1 MVDIK
6 ISRGLNIPIEGAP
19 KQYDGLGVEV
29 KSLAR
34 PELISLDLKPFE
46 DVKFKLLAKSGD
58 VVKIGQPLAEDKSFE
73 GRVFVSPAAGVVK
86 EVRRG
91 LKRRLL
97 DIVIEVASEENHQ
110 QFGEL
115 DPEKASIQEI
125 IERLLQGGIFSR
137 IRSRPFN
144 LLADPS
150 KTPRSIFVKAVESA
164 PFVPAA
170 ELQVEGHEKDFQ
182 LGLRIL
188 AKLTPGKVHLVY
200 RKDSKLKA
208 FKEAEHVARHTVE
221 GPHPIGTHSLHIQRI
236 DPIRSPT
243 DNVWTLNAADVVAIG
258 YLFSRGRYLV
268 DRVISIAG
276 PGVLPKHVGYFKG
289 REGYPVR
296 ALIAGRLSEGLLRLV
311 SGDPLM
317 GKKVD
322 IEDFLG
328 FSHTAFTVIPEN
340 TEREFLHFFRLGKDK
355 YSMSRAYASGHRDNG
370 ERTYYFTT
378 NQHGEHRPFIDTSLY
393 DKVQAL
399 DVPTMLLTKAVMAED
414 FELAQTLGLLEV
426 DSEDFALPTFVCQSK
441 MEMTEIIKQGLS
453 KYAKEILQ

>member
-19 KQYDGLGVEV
+19 KETDAARAEV
-29 KSLAR
+29 KPLER
-34 PELISLDLKPFE
+34 PEHVALDLKPFE
-46 DVKFKLLAKSGD
+46 DVKFRLLVKSGD
-58 VVKIGQPLAEDKSFE
+58 VVKIGQPLAEDKSIE
-73 GRVFVSPAAGVVK
+73 GRVFVSPAAGTIK

-97 DIVIEVASEENHQ
+97 DIVIEVAAQENYQ
-110 QFGEL
+110 EFGAL
-115 DPEKASIQEI
+115 DPEAASSKEI
-125 IERLLQGGIFSR
+125 IERLLAGGVFSR

-144 LLADPS
+144 LLADPR

-164 PFVPAA
+164 PFVPKA

-182 LGLRIL
+182 LGLNVL
-188 AKLTPGKVHLVY
+188 AKLAPGKVHLVY
-200 RKDSKLKA
+200 RKDSKFTA
-208 FKEAEHVARHTVE
+208 FTQAERVTRHTVE
-221 GPHPIGTHSLHIQRI
+221 GPHPMGTHSLHIQRI

-243 DNVWTLNAADVVAIG
+243 DNVWTLNAADVVVIG
-258 YLFSRGRYLV
+258 HLFSRGHYLV
-268 DRVISIAG
+268 DRLISIAG
-276 PGVLPKHVGYFKG
+276 PGVLPQHIGYFKA

-296 ALIAGRLSEGLLRLV
+296 ALIAGRLAGGFLRLI

-322 IEDFLG
+322 EDDFLG
-328 FSHTAFTVIPEN
+328 FNHTTFTVIPEN
-340 TEREFLHFFRLGKDK
+340 IEREFLHFFRLGKDK
-355 YSMSRAYASGHRDNG
+355 YSMSRAYASGHRDNE

-378 NQHGEHRPFIDTSLY
+378 NQHGEHRPFIDTTLY

-441 MEMTEIIKQGLS
+441 MEMTEIIKQGLT
-453 KYAKEILQ
+453 KYAKEILE

>member
-1 MVDIK
+1 MVNIK

-19 KQYDGLGVEV
+19 RESGVARVEL
-29 KSLAR
+29 KSLER
-34 PELISLDLKPFE
+34 PEQISLDLKPFE
-46 DVKFKLLAKSGD
+46 DVKFKILVKSGD
-58 VVKIGQPLAEDKSFE
+58 VVKIGQPLAEDKSCE
-73 GRVFVSPAAGVVK
+73 GRVFVSPAAGTIK

-97 DIVIEVASEENHQ
+97 DIVIDVAPQENYHEFEEK
-110 QFGEL
+110 
-115 DPEKASIQEI
+115 DPEKASVKEI
-125 IERLLQGGIFSR
+125 IERLLQGGVFSR

-144 LLADPS
+144 LLADPN

-170 ELQVEGHEKDFQ
+170 ELQVEGHEKNFQ
-182 LGLRIL
+182 LGLDVL
-188 AKLTPGKVHLVY
+188 AKLAPGKVHLVY
-200 RKDSKLKA
+200 HKDSMSKA
-208 FKEAEHVARHTVE
+208 FTEAKHVNRHTIE
-221 GPHPIGTHSLHIQRI
+221 GPHPIGTHSLHIQHI
-236 DPIRSPT
+236 DPIRSPN
-243 DNVWTLNAADVVAIG
+243 DNVWTLNAADVVLIG
-258 YLFSRGRYLV
+258 HLFSRGRYLV

-276 PGVLPKHVGYFKG
+276 PGVLPQHVGYF
-289 REGYPVR
+289 RACEGYPVR
-296 ALIAGRLSEGLLRLV
+296 ALMAGRLSEGFLRLI

-322 IEDFLG
+322 EDDFLG
-328 FSHTAFTVIPEN
+328 FYHTAFTVIPEN
-340 TEREFLHFFRLGKDK
+340 TKREFLHFFRLGKDK
-355 YSMSRAYASGHRDNG
+355 YSMSRAYASGHRDNE

-399 DVPTMLLTKAVMAED
+399 NVPTMLLTKAVMAED

-426 DSEDFALPTFVCQSK
+426 DSEDFALSTFVCQSK